1 MKVDNNQNKRRALK
15 AELYRDN
22 FQNSKVY
29 NIPRAQLIIA
39 DMKYFLY
46 LCNMKKYNRNLQNNK
61 SNW

>member
-39 DMKYFLY
+39 DK
-46 LCNMKKYNRNLQNNK
+46 
-61 SNW
+61 